1 MGRETAADLAA
12 RLGRQAEA
20 VCRHYLPAGRRS
32 GRYWIVGDVHN
43 NPGRSLFVRL
53 TGPERGKGAAGHWQD
68 PAAGTY
74 GDLLD
79 LIGERMGLARF
90 RDIADEAR
98 SFLGQ
103 PHPEPVDLPA
113 SPASGQRSSNRVEA
127 ARRLFRMSRPIAG
140 TLAETYLRHRGITA
154 IGGLSSLRFHP
165 RCYHRPE
172 DGGPVEPRPA
182 LIASVTDLAG
192 RQTGAHRTWLDPS
205 GLDKADVVP
214 PRRAM
219 GDLLGHAVR
228 FGESRDVLAAG
239 EGIETVLSL
248 REAIPDLP
256 AAAALSAG
264 HLAALLLPEQ
274 LRRLYILRDRDPA
287 GDSALDRL
295 ASRAVEQGIE
305 AWDLLPERGDFNDDL
320 RRLGPEL
327 LRERLRGQLHPGD
340 AGRFASG

>member
-1 MGRETAADLAA
+1 MARETAADLAA

-32 GRYWIVGDVHN
+32 GHYWLVGDVHN
-43 NPGRSLFVRL
+43 NPGRSMFVRL

-103 PHPEPVDLPA
+103 PHPEPVGMP
-113 SPASGQRSSNRVEA
+113 SYPNSGRRGRNRGDA
-127 ARRLFRMSRPIAG
+127 ALRLFHMSQPIAG
-140 TLAETYLRHRGITA
+140 TLVESYLRHRGITA
-154 IGGLSSLRFHP
+154 IGGLSALRFHP

-192 RQTGAHRTWLDPS
+192 SQTGAHRTWLDPS
-205 GLDKADVVP
+205 GLGKADVVP

-228 FGESRDVLAAG
+228 FGETRDVLAAG

-305 AWDLLPERGDFNDDL
+305 AWDLLPECGDFNDDL